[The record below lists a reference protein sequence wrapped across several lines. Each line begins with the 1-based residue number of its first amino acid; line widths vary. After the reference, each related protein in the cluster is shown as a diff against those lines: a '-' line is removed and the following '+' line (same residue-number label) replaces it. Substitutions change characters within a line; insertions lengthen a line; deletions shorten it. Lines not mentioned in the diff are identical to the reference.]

1 MNMDRS
7 QVSTTDV
14 ASNEPGVATTVAVA
28 VSGPTRPE
36 SLHQDLPSASPVSG
50 VPISV
55 LGATSVDWLQLLAAA
70 LQRAP
75 SNVMDQAR
83 LRAANVVESAP
94 RPKVKETARARK
106 LRVGL

>member
-1 MNMDRS
+1 MNMDRL

-36 SLHQDLPSASPVSG
+36 SLQDLPSASPVSG

-55 LGATSVDWLQLLAAA
+55 LGATSVDCLSVCLCLS
-70 LQRAP
+70 P
-75 SNVMDQAR
+75 SLICPR
-83 LRAANVVESAP
+83 L
-94 RPKVKETARARK
+94 
-106 LRVGL
+106 